1 MDVHPP
7 HEPVHTWRDALTH
20 IAIMTVGLFIALMLE
35 GLVESVHHRNL
46 VREARANIHQELEDN
61 HKSAVENIVDL
72 DQNMDRVKAD
82 IRTINDLRLRR
93 PGRHSLTD
101 TMEFS
106 PLDDAAWRTARDT
119 GALAYMPYD
128 EVQIYSDLYS
138 QQDAINEHARR
149 IENTE
154 LEGLA
159 PTTMGLDFSEFSDSD
174 WRDMLHGHAATLID
188 LCTLKQGL
196 QELDRE
202 YLQRLGGDISHLTV
216 TPCQN
221 LMS

>member
-7 HEPVHTWRDALTH
+7 HEPVHSWRDALTH

-35 GLVESVHHRNL
+35 GLVEYGQHKHIVH
-46 VREARANIHQELEDN
+46 EARANIRQELEDN
-61 HKSAVENIVDL
+61 HKSTVENIVDL
-72 DQNMDRVKAD
+72 DHNMDRERAD
-82 IRTINDLRLRR
+82 IRTINELRLRK
-93 PGRHSLTD
+93 PGKHSLTD

-106 PLDDAAWRTARDT
+106 SLDNAAWQTARDT

-128 EVQIYSDLYS
+128 EVQTYSDLYS
-138 QQDAINEHARR
+138 EQDAINEHARH
-149 IENTE
+149 IERTE

-159 PTTMGLDFSEFSDSD
+159 PTTMGLDFSEFSASEWMDLL
-174 WRDMLHGHAATLID
+174 RTHATTLVD

-196 QELDRE
+196 QEIDRE
-202 YLQRLGGDISHLTV
+202 YLQRLGQNSSHLTV